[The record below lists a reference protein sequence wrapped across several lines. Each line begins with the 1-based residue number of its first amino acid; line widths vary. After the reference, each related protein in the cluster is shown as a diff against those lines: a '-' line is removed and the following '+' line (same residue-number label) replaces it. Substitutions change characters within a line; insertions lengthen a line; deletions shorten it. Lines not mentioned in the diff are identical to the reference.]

1 MANRNSE
8 TIAKDFIKNNDYG
21 SIITIIMVVGIM
33 IQIMKVLQNCNT
45 ANNQEKTFGQMRVLG
60 SKRSWWTQYRVKK
73 ILRQNLPNTV
83 YNEYKDKLITD
94 LLNYSECMS
103 KSDFICLSKKAS
115 SK

>member
-8 TIAKDFIKNNDYG
+8 TIAKDFIKNNGYG
-21 SIITIIMVVGIM
+21 SIITIIMVIGIM

-45 ANNQEKTFGQMRVLG
+45 AKNQDKMYGQMQILG
-60 SKRSWWTQYRVKK
+60 KKRSWWTQYRIKK

-83 YNEYKDKLITD
+83 YTEYRDKLTSD

-103 KSDFICLSKKAS
+103 KSDFSCLSKKANT
-115 SK
+115 K